1 MRSALIATLASVA
14 AMGAYAH
21 PHTRGSAS
29 LSKRA
34 IDLDKFRMVVKTEYK
49 NATAVDA
56 DPTIPTLRARATPEE
71 TANELVAAQA
81 PDAEFRLSGDH
92 YTSKNGVT
100 HLYFKQTAN
109 GLDIDN
115 ADFNVNVC
123 LSTYL
128 GTKAKLTFGRL
139 ARTAKSSLSATLSS
153 RARFLRSA
161 SGLPPTPSTV
171 LRLPS
176 APLGFL
182 SRPALLRLRQ
192 RRARR
197 LTPSRTPAEV

>member
-49 NATAVDA
+49 NATEVDA
-56 DPTIPTLRARATPEE
+56 DPTIPTLRLRATPEE
-71 TANELVAAQA
+71 TANDLVAAQA

-123 LSTYL
+123 NP
-128 GTKAKLTFGRL
+128 K
-139 ARTAKSSLSATLSS
+139 
-153 RARFLRSA
+153 
-161 SGLPPTPSTV
+161 
-171 LRLPS
+171 
-176 APLGFL
+176 
-182 SRPALLRLRQ
+182 
-192 RRARR
+192 
-197 LTPSRTPAEV
+197 

>member
-56 DPTIPTLRARATPEE
+56 DPTIPSLRARATPEE

-128 GTKAKLTFGRL
+128 KTKAKLTFGRL

-153 RARFLRSA
+153 RARFRTIPCDRPNCHTLHGTNALDGSSWVLSA
-161 SGLPPTPSTV
+161 CTDSDVLLSLPI
-171 LRLPS
+171 
-176 APLGFL
+176 F
-182 SRPALLRLRQ
+182 
-192 RRARR
+192 
-197 LTPSRTPAEV
+197 